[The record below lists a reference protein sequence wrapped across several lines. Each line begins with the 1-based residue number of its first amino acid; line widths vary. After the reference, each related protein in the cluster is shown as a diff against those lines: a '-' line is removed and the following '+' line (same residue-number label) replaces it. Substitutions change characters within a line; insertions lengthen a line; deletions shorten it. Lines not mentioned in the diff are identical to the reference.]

1 MALVHPRSGAKRAL
15 EHDEL
20 FDLQTTDAT
29 VHNAGL
35 LQAAWRR
42 EMGRTHKKPSFL
54 AALYGAFG
62 GYFLR
67 TGLLKVIN
75 DLFVFVNPLLIN
87 VIVTDLASPPATT
100 LTDAAAF
107 LCAGG
112 MFISATA
119 QSLALGQYFFRGF
132 RLGLNVR
139 VAVGQVVYAKALALP
154 FRERQRFGTGAIVSY
169 MQIDAGKL
177 ADALPYLHLVW
188 SAPLQLA
195 LALALLYGQLG
206 VSAFAGLGVMVLL
219 MPVNIG
225 IGRKQVKFTR
235 AVMGSRDKR
244 VKLTNEVLQGVRV
257 LKLFA
262 WRKPFEQK
270 LNDKR
275 DFELKQIYRS
285 AIFSTVSTFLWGAT
299 PIFVTLATFAIYAAI
314 PGNELTAA
322 RAFTSLSLFNI
333 LRFPLNAIPSTITRL
348 VDISVVIKRLSKYM
362 SAPESE
368 VKDLN
373 DLRNPEPNLVR
384 EPSSAYTPLE
394 FDGFYRTEAAAA
406 PGQVA
411 VEVVNGDFA
420 WPAPAADG
428 DDGAAPS
435 PDRAAAASSSAAD
448 AAAAAPTL
456 GGLHLELRQGAFV
469 GVMGPVG
476 CGKTS
481 VLMALIDE
489 MPRVKGRVVVR
500 GAVAFAAQEPW
511 IQNATLR
518 ANVTFG
524 RPFDQTLYDRVV
536 HACALQADL
545 AQLPGGDQCEIGERG
560 INLSGGQKARIALA
574 RACYQPADVYLLD
587 DVLSAVDAEVG
598 AHLVRECITG
608 LLKERG
614 CLVVLVTHQTH
625 WLHMCD
631 HVVQMDDGGRVRT
644 QGPPSGMPLPR
655 GSNPSLTD
663 LERAHVAGGKRRR
676 RRARRRARQRR
687 RQGGG
692 GEDADGGGGQRRRR
706 DEAGGGGGDQRCGG
720 AGADGGSAD
729 QGGGSRARRGAPL
742 GVDDLRARARLH
754 LGGVARRAVHALAG
768 AHARIVVL
776 AHAVVGRQVRAVPS
790 APRASTLRSTR
801 RSRSR
806 PPS

>member
-1 MALVHPRSGAKRAL
+1 M
-15 EHDEL
+15 
-20 FDLQTTDAT
+20 
-29 VHNAGL
+29 
-35 LQAAWRR
+35 
-42 EMGRTHKKPSFL
+42 
-54 AALYGAFG
+54 
-62 GYFLR
+62 
-67 TGLLKVIN
+67 LKVVS
-75 DLFVFVNPLLIN
+75 DRTVFVNPLLIN
-87 VIVTDLASPPATT
+87 VIVVHRLAAGDAT
-100 LTDAAAF
+100 LTDAAF

-119 QSLALGQYFFRGF
+119 QSALGRYFFRGF
-132 RLGLNVR
+132 RLGLNVH

-154 FRERQRFGTGAIVSY
+154 FRGSASAPGDRLVH
-169 MQIDAGKL
+169 
-177 ADALPYLHLVW
+177 ADRRGQARRRAALSSPCW
-188 SAPLQLA
+188 SAPLQLV

-206 VSAFAGLGVMVLL
+206 ASAFAGLGIMVLL

-448 AAAAAPTL
+448 AAAAALTL

-560 INLSGGQKARIALA
+560 INLSGGQKARIAL
-574 RACYQPADVYLLD
+574 
-587 DVLSAVDAEVG
+587 
-598 AHLVRECITG
+598 
-608 LLKERG
+608 
-614 CLVVLVTHQTH
+614 
-625 WLHMCD
+625 
-631 HVVQMDDGGRVRT
+631 
-644 QGPPSGMPLPR
+644 
-655 GSNPSLTD
+655 
-663 LERAHVAGGKRRR
+663 
-676 RRARRRARQRR
+676 
-687 RQGGG
+687 
-692 GEDADGGGGQRRRR
+692 
-706 DEAGGGGGDQRCGG
+706 
-720 AGADGGSAD
+720 
-729 QGGGSRARRGAPL
+729 
-742 GVDDLRARARLH
+742 RARATSPRTSTFWTTSC
-754 LGGVARRAVHALAG
+754 RRWTP
-768 AHARIVVL
+768 RW
-776 AHAVVGRQVRAVPS
+776 GRTSS
-790 APRASTLRSTR
+790 ASASRGC
-801 RSRSR
+801 
-806 PPS
+806 